1 MEPENG
7 EDILFGTCNIVAIIG
22 SCFFIA
28 SESRLTK
35 KDELTISSDDY
46 NKIWKLDDTLYLT
59 MTGSKSVVEEMKIDT
74 KNYLD
79 RCEKLKSFPVF
90 KDVALNGLQY
100 LKKIAVDNKRPDF
113 TENQLRHWMLKYQ
126 NAASFFCSF
135 VDQKPVIYRVC
146 AKNENN
152 APIDVSTLA
161 ENAGFDFLGSS
172 IKQARKYLVETE
184 FFRRCEEFEK
194 DGNVSVGDIFVQFAK
209 NYFARAIVSCA
220 LVDKFCGGDIQ
231 VKCISASGE
240 CLSFTSNVAQVYLD
254 SYGDLEMHK
263 DKVLLLFVSIES
275 KDGADAV
282 LKLTPMFKKWGTLAF
297 FHRLGVFRKAYIHRI
312 VFAKSEVD
320 INSLADHTKDMFNS
334 KTGRIGPKFADLG
347 KVKEI
352 FSKVRGVGC
361 FGFPAIEY
369 EGLRVSGLFP
379 GSDGVPIKE
388 LLCSNNVAR

>member
-1 MEPENG
+1 MF
-7 EDILFGTCNIVAIIG
+7 DACFVLF
-22 SCFFIA
+22 
-28 SESRLTK
+28 
-35 KDELTISSDDY
+35 SS
-46 NKIWKLDDTLYLT
+46 
-59 MTGSKSVVEEMKIDT
+59 
-74 KNYLD
+74 
-79 RCEKLKSFPVF
+79 
-90 KDVALNGLQY
+90 
-100 LKKIAVDNKRPDF
+100 
-113 TENQLRHWMLKYQ
+113 
-126 NAASFFCSF
+126 
-135 VDQKPVIYRVC
+135 
-146 AKNENN
+146 
-152 APIDVSTLA
+152 
-161 ENAGFDFLGSS
+161 
-172 IKQARKYLVETE
+172 
-184 FFRRCEEFEK
+184 
-194 DGNVSVGDIFVQFAK
+194 
-209 NYFARAIVSCA
+209 
-220 LVDKFCGGDIQ
+220 

-297 FHRLGVFRKAYIHRI
+297 FHRLGVFRKAYVHRI

-347 KVKEI
+347 MVKEI
-352 FSKVRGVGC
+352 FSKVGRVGC

>member
-90 KDVALNGLQY
+90 KD
-100 LKKIAVDNKRPDF
+100 KIAGDNKRPDF

-320 INSLADHTKDMFNS
+320 INSLADHTKDKFNS
-334 KTGRIGPKFADLG
+334 KTGKIGPK
-347 KVKEI
+347 
-352 FSKVRGVGC
+352 RVGC

>member
-35 KDELTISSDDY
+35 KDKLTISSDDY

-59 MTGSKSVVEEMKIDT
+59 MTGSKAVVEKMKTHT
-74 KNYLD
+74 KNYLEHCAKQK
-79 RCEKLKSFPVF
+79 RFPVF
-90 KDVALNGLQY
+90 KDVALNGLHF
-100 LKKIAVDNKRPDF
+100 LKNIADENKPRDF
-113 TENQLRHWMLKYQ
+113 TEDELRHWVLKYQ

-135 VDQKPVIYRVC
+135 VDRKPVIYRVC
-146 AKNENN
+146 VKNENN
-152 APIDVSTLA
+152 APVDVSTLA

-172 IKQARKYLVETE
+172 MKQARKYLVETE

-194 DGNVSVGDIFVQFAK
+194 DVNVSVGDIFFQFAK
-209 NYFARAIVSCA
+209 YFARAIVSSA
-220 LVDKFCGGDIQ
+220 LVDNFSGGDIQ
-231 VKCISASGE
+231 VKCIYASGD

-263 DKVLLLFVSIES
+263 DMVLLLFVSIES
-275 KDGADAV
+275 EDGADVV
-282 LKLTPMFKKWGTLAF
+282 LKLTPTVKKWGTVAF
-297 FHRLGVFRKAYIHRI
+297 FHRLGVFRKAYVHRI
-312 VFAKSEVD
+312 VFAKFV
-320 INSLADHTKDMFNS
+320 
-334 KTGRIGPKFADLG
+334 DLG

-352 FSKVRGVGC
+352 FSKKRQVGC

-369 EGLRVSGLFP
+369 DKGVWVSGLYP

-388 LLCSNNVAR
+388 LLCGNCVAGPCLSDCVEIV